1 VRDYSFSIL
10 SEIAAEP
17 REDYIR
23 NATMS
28 MESRFSHFIVT
39 PEQQKAWNIG
49 FSWIYDLADSLSQ
62 IASSWILLPEFS
74 APLVSGRPDL
84 VILTNRYLLVVE
96 MKTGVKSVGNSGK
109 RQVLEYAVTMWG
121 KLKSSRSRVVLP
133 ILLSAKGSKQPKNF
147 AIKLEAI
154 VEPESAISLN
164 PSDLNSLLLTIANAE
179 AGAFLDFEAE
189 KELLLYSPRPSVVE
203 AATALVAATSDKN
216 IITGLSNEDELSRI
230 SNIIQK
236 IGVQASQNLE
246 KRIVVVAGPPGAG
259 KTLVGLRM
267 AHDPKLQKLIP
278 DSVGTPLYLTGNGPL
293 VDVLVESLAR
303 DEVRRMGSSKPV
315 ARSNAE
321 AKVRSIHGI
330 TEKKLGI
337 ESNVIIFDEGQR
349 IWTAEHMRRKKG
361 DSSLGSE
368 AEEVLSYLE
377 KRDWALVVV
386 LLGEGQEINTGEE
399 GIDTW
404 IDAVV
409 QRNLTSGANWRI
421 TIPDGVDLGS
431 YSQALEIEPSL
442 RLKVV
447 RRTDNAADVAGW
459 VSALL
464 NFKISDALHARS
476 RFLDF
481 PIFITRDLDQARDWI
496 LNQVET
502 CGGTSGLLASSR
514 SKRLFRYGLDTVA
527 DANRSF
533 SWENWYLNRR
543 PDLNSSEALEVVA
556 TEYKCQGLELDW
568 VGVCWSWDL
577 IPSGESW
584 LPRNLNSGSAKWRT
598 TSKKA
603 QYQINAYRVLLT
615 RSRKGM
621 VIWIPSGMDG
631 DASML
636 PTEMDKVAEVLISAG
651 AKYLPSLP
659 LPNVN

>member
-1 VRDYSFSIL
+1 MKDYSFSIL
-10 SEIAAEP
+10 SDVANEP
-17 REDYIR
+17 KEDYVR
-23 NATMS
+23 NAKIA

-39 PEQQKAWNIG
+39 PEQQKAWQVG
-49 FSWIYDLADSLSQ
+49 FAWIHNLASSLSK
-62 IASSWILLPEFS
+62 AADSWILLPEFS

-84 VILTNRYLLVVE
+84 VILTNKYLLVVE
-96 MKTGVKSVGNSGK
+96 MKTGIKSVDVSGR
-109 RQVLEYAVTMWG
+109 RQVLDYAMTIWG
-121 KLKSSRSRVVLP
+121 KLKSARSRVVLP
-133 ILLSAKGSKQPKNF
+133 ILLSSQAAKQ
-147 AIKLEAI
+147 L
-154 VEPESAISLN
+154 VEFQVSLDTAKEPSSVLILN
-164 PSDLNSLLLTIANAE
+164 PKDLVLLLDRISKEE
-179 AGAFLDFEAE
+179 AGASLDFDSE
-189 KELLLYSPRPSVVE
+189 KQLLLYSPRPSVVE
-203 AATALVAATSDKN
+203 AATALVAATSDRN
-216 IITGLSNEDELSRI
+216 VITGLSNEDELSRI
-230 SNIIQK
+230 SGIIQK
-236 IGVQASQNLE
+236 IGINASHNLE

-267 AHDPKLQKLIP
+267 AHDPQLQKLIP
-278 DSVGTPLYLTGNGPL
+278 DSAGTPLYLTGNGPL

-303 DEVRRMGSSKPV
+303 DEVRRMGSSKPL

-321 AKVRSIHGI
+321 AKVRLIHGI

-399 GIDTW
+399 GITTW
-404 IDAVV
+404 LDAVV
-409 QRNLTSGANWRI
+409 QRNLIPGVDWQI
-421 TIPDGVDLGS
+421 TIPEGLDQGS
-431 YSQALEIEPSL
+431 NTQYLDIEPSL

-459 VSALL
+459 VSSLL
-464 NFKISDALHARS
+464 NFKVAEALQARKH
-476 RFLDF
+476 FLDF
-481 PIFITRDLDQARDWI
+481 PIFITRDLEDAREWLRHKVKI
-496 LNQVET
+496 S
-502 CGGTSGLLASSR
+502 GGSSGLLASSK

-533 SWENWYLNRR
+533 TWENWYLNHL

-577 IPSGESW
+577 IPVLDSW
-584 LPRNLNSGSAKWRT
+584 LPRSLVSGSAKWR
-598 TSKKA
+598 SNSSKA

-621 VIWIPSGMDG
+621 VIWVPPGLKDDS
-631 DASML
+631 SMSSI
-636 PTEMDKVAEVLISAG
+636 EMDRVAEVLLSAG
-651 AKYLPSLP
+651 ATELPKSNLS
-659 LPNVN
+659 

>member
-1 VRDYSFSIL
+1 M
-10 SEIAAEP
+10 A
-17 REDYIR
+17 
-23 NATMS
+23 

-39 PEQQKAWNIG
+39 PEQQKAWIIG
-49 FSWIYDLADSLSQ
+49 FTWIHDLAVSLNQ
-62 IASSWILLPEFS
+62 IAGGWILLPEFS

-96 MKTGVKSVGNSGK
+96 MKTGVKSVDNSGK
-109 RQVLEYAVTMWG
+109 RQVLEYAVTIWG
-121 KLKSSRSRVVLP
+121 KLKTSRSRVVLP
-133 ILLSAKGSKQPKNF
+133 ILLSEKGARQKKEF
-147 AIKLEAI
+147 AIALDAI
-154 VEPESAISLN
+154 VQPDSVISLN
-164 PSDLNSLLLTIANAE
+164 PNDLNILLSGIANEE
-179 AGAFLDFEAE
+179 AGAFLDFESE

-203 AATALVAATSDKN
+203 AATALVAATSDRN
-216 IITGLSNEDELSRI
+216 IITGLSNEDELNRI

-236 IGVQASQNLE
+236 IGIQASQKSE

-267 AHDPKLQKLIP
+267 AHDPQLQKLIP

-303 DEVRRMGSSKPV
+303 DEVRRLGSSKP
-315 ARSNAE
+315 AAKSNAE

-409 QRNLTSGANWRI
+409 QRNLISGVDWRI

-431 YSQALEIEPSL
+431 NSQTFEIESSL

-459 VSALL
+459 VSALM
-464 NFKISDALHARS
+464 NFKISDALQARKQ
-476 RFLDF
+476 FLDF
-481 PIFITRDLDQARDWI
+481 PIFVTRDLEQARNWI
-496 LNQVET
+496 LKQVET
-502 CGGTSGLLASSR
+502 SGGTSGLLASSR
-514 SKRLFRYGLDTVA
+514 SKRLFRYGLDIVA
-527 DANRSF
+527 DSNRSF
-533 SWENWYLNRR
+533 NWENWYLNHR
-543 PDLNSSEALEVVA
+543 PDLNSSESLEVVA

-577 IPSGESW
+577 IPAGETC

-598 TSKKA
+598 TSKNA

-621 VIWIPSGMDG
+621 VIWIPPGMD
-631 DASML
+631 DDSSMS
-636 PTEMDKVAEVLISAG
+636 PSEMDKVAEVLINAG
-651 AKYLPSLP
+651 ATYLPSLP
-659 LPNVN
+659 APDLN

>member
-1 VRDYSFSIL
+1 MQDYSFSIL
-10 SEIAAEP
+10 SEVASELK
-17 REDYIR
+17 EDYVR
-23 NATMS
+23 NAKMA

-39 PEQQKAWNIG
+39 PEQQRAWQIG
-49 FSWIYDLADSLSQ
+49 FTWIHDLVSQLNQTADSWL
-62 IASSWILLPEFS
+62 LLPEFS

-84 VILTNRYLLVVE
+84 VILTNRHLLVVE
-96 MKTGVKSVGNSGK
+96 MKTGIKSVDNSGK
-109 RQVLEYAVTMWG
+109 RQVLDYAITIWG
-121 KLKSSRSRVVLP
+121 KLKFARSRVVIP
-133 ILLSAKGSKQPKNF
+133 ILLSAQSAKYTKDF
-147 AIKLEAI
+147 AINLDTSI
-154 VEPESAISLN
+154 EPSSVLSLN
-164 PSDLNSLLLTIANAE
+164 PNDLNRLLARISFAE
-179 AGAFLDFEAE
+179 AGLFLDFEME
-189 KELLLYSPRPSVVE
+189 KQSLIYSPRPSVVE

-216 IITGLSNEDELSRI
+216 VVTGLSNEDELSRI
-230 SNIIQK
+230 STIIQK
-236 IGVQASQNLE
+236 IGLQASHNLE

-267 AHDPKLQKLIP
+267 AHDPQLQKLIP
-278 DSVGTPLYLTGNGPL
+278 DSIGTPLYLTGNGPL

-303 DEVRRMGSSKPV
+303 DEVRRMGTSKPV
-315 ARSNAE
+315 AKSNAE
-321 AKVRSIHGI
+321 AKVRLIHGI

-399 GIDTW
+399 GIATW
-404 IDAVV
+404 LAAVV
-409 QRNLTSGANWRI
+409 QRNLSSEVNWKI
-421 TIPDGVDLGS
+421 TIPDGIDPGS
-431 YSQALEIEPSL
+431 GSQFLEIEPSL

-459 VSALL
+459 VSSLL
-464 NFKISDALHARS
+464 DFKVSEAMQARKE
-476 RFLDF
+476 FLDF
-481 PIFITRDLDQARDWI
+481 PIFITRDLEQARNW
-496 LNQVET
+496 LMKQVEKS
-502 CGGTSGLLASSR
+502 GGSSGLLASSK

-533 SWENWYLNRR
+533 AWENWYLNHL

-577 IPSGESW
+577 IPTNESW
-584 LPRNLNSGSAKWRT
+584 VPRSLNSGSAKWRT
-598 TSKKA
+598 NSTKA

-621 VIWIPSGMDG
+621 VIWVPSGMED
-631 DASML
+631 DPSMS
-636 PTEMDKVAEVLISAG
+636 PDEMDLVTKVLLASG
-651 AKYLPSLP
+651 AKLLP
-659 LPNVN
+659 V

>member
-1 VRDYSFSIL
+1 VKDYSFSIL
-10 SEIAAEP
+10 SDVANEP
-17 REDYIR
+17 KEDYVR
-23 NATMS
+23 NAKIA

-39 PEQQKAWNIG
+39 PEQQKAWQVG
-49 FSWIYDLADSLSQ
+49 FAWIHDLASSLSK
-62 IASSWILLPEFS
+62 AADSWILLPEFS

-84 VILTNRYLLVVE
+84 VILTNKYLLVVE
-96 MKTGVKSVGNSGK
+96 MKTGIKSVDVSGR
-109 RQVLEYAVTMWG
+109 RQVLDYAMTIWG
-121 KLKSSRSRVVLP
+121 KLKSARSRVVLP
-133 ILLSAKGSKQPKNF
+133 ILLSSQAAKQ
-147 AIKLEAI
+147 I
-154 VEPESAISLN
+154 VEFQVSSDSAKEPSSVLILN
-164 PSDLNSLLLTIANAE
+164 PKDLVLLLDRISKEE
-179 AGAFLDFEAE
+179 AGALLDFDSE
-189 KELLLYSPRPSVVE
+189 KQLLLYSPRPSVVE
-203 AATALVAATSDKN
+203 AATALVAATSDRN
-216 IITGLSNEDELSRI
+216 VITGLSNEDELSRI
-230 SNIIQK
+230 SGIIQK
-236 IGVQASQNLE
+236 IGIHASHNLE

-267 AHDPKLQKLIP
+267 AHDPQLQKLIP

-303 DEVRRMGSSKPV
+303 DEVRRMGSSKPL

-321 AKVRSIHGI
+321 AKVRLIHGI

-399 GIDTW
+399 GITTW
-404 IDAVV
+404 LDAVV
-409 QRNLTSGANWRI
+409 QRNLIPGVDWHI
-421 TIPDGVDLGS
+421 TIPEGLDHGS
-431 YSQALEIEPSL
+431 NTQYLDIEPSL

-459 VSALL
+459 VSSLL
-464 NFKISDALHARS
+464 NFKVAEALQVRKH
-476 RFLDF
+476 FLDF
-481 PIFITRDLDQARDWI
+481 PIFITRDLEEAREWLRHNVKI
-496 LNQVET
+496 S
-502 CGGTSGLLASSR
+502 GGSSGLLASSK

-533 SWENWYLNRR
+533 TWENWYLNHL

-577 IPSGESW
+577 IPVLDSW
-584 LPRNLNSGSAKWRT
+584 LPRSLVSGSAKWR
-598 TSKKA
+598 SNSSKA

-621 VIWIPSGMDG
+621 VIWVPPGLEDDS
-631 DASML
+631 SMSSI
-636 PTEMDKVAEVLISAG
+636 EMDRVAEVLLAAG
-651 AKYLPSLP
+651 ATELPKSTLS
-659 LPNVN
+659 

>member
-1 VRDYSFSIL
+1 MQDYSFSIL
-10 SEIAAEP
+10 SEVANEP
-17 REDYIR
+17 KEDYVQ
-23 NATMS
+23 NAKIA

-39 PEQQKAWNIG
+39 PEQQKAWQIG
-49 FSWIYDLADSLSQ
+49 FAWIHDLASSLNKT
-62 IASSWILLPEFS
+62 AGSWILLPEFS

-84 VILTNRYLLVVE
+84 VILTKKHLLVVE
-96 MKTGVKSVGNSGK
+96 MKTGVKSVDISGR
-109 RQVLEYAVTMWG
+109 RQVLDYAVTIWG
-121 KLKSSRSRVVLP
+121 KLKSARTRVVLP
-133 ILLSAKGSKQPKNF
+133 ILLSSQAAKQAVNF
-147 AIKLEAI
+147 GVSLDVVQEPSI
-154 VEPESAISLN
+154 VLTLN
-164 PSDLNSLLLTIANAE
+164 PTDLMILLARISSTE
-179 AGAFLDFEAE
+179 AGEELDFKSE
-189 KELLLYSPRPSVVE
+189 KQLPLYSPRPSVVE

-230 SNIIQK
+230 SSIIQK
-236 IGVQASQNLE
+236 IGVQASHNLE

-267 AHDPKLQKLIP
+267 AHDPQLQELIP
-278 DSVGTPLYLTGNGPL
+278 DSLGTPLYLTGNGPL

-303 DEVRRMGSSKPV
+303 DEVRRMGSSKPI
-315 ARSNAE
+315 AKSSAE
-321 AKVRSIHGI
+321 AKVRLIHGI

-399 GIDTW
+399 GITTW
-404 IDAVV
+404 LDAVV
-409 QRNLTSGANWRI
+409 QRNLHPGVNWRI
-421 TIPDGVDLGS
+421 TIPDGVDQKLS
-431 YSQALEIEPSL
+431 SQYLEVEPSL
-442 RLKVV
+442 RLNVA

-459 VSALL
+459 VSSLL
-464 NFKISDALHARS
+464 NFKISQALEARKQ
-476 RFLDF
+476 FLDF
-481 PIFITRDLDQARDWI
+481 PIFITRDLEEARDW
-496 LNQVET
+496 LRSQVKT
-502 CGGTSGLLASSR
+502 SGGSSGLLASSK

-527 DANRSF
+527 DASRSF
-533 SWENWYLNRR
+533 TWENWYLNHL

-577 IPSGESW
+577 IPTNESW
-584 LPRNLNSGSAKWRT
+584 VPRSLNSGSAKWRVNST
-598 TSKKA
+598 KA

-621 VIWIPSGMDG
+621 VIWVPSGMD
-631 DASML
+631 DDPSMS
-636 PTEMDKVAEVLISAG
+636 PTEMDLVAKVLLDSG
-651 AKYLPSLP
+651 AKFLPA
-659 LPNVN
+659 

>member
-1 VRDYSFSIL
+1 MQDYSFSIL
-10 SEIAAEP
+10 SEVANEP
-17 REDYIR
+17 KEDYVR
-23 NATMS
+23 NAKMA

-39 PEQQKAWNIG
+39 PEQQKAWQIG
-49 FSWIYDLADSLSQ
+49 FGWIHDLASSLNKT
-62 IASSWILLPEFS
+62 AGSWILLPEFS

-84 VILTNRYLLVVE
+84 VILTNKHLLVVE
-96 MKTGVKSVGNSGK
+96 MKTGVKSVDVSGR
-109 RQVLEYAVTMWG
+109 RQVLDYAITIWG
-121 KLKSSRSRVVLP
+121 KLKSARTREILP
-133 ILLSAKGSKQPKNF
+133 ILLSSQASKHLMDFEIILDEDK
-147 AIKLEAI
+147 
-154 VEPESAISLN
+154 EPSSVYILN
-164 PSDLNSLLLTIANAE
+164 LNDLNLLLARISIEE
-179 AGAFLDFEAE
+179 AGKVLDFEKE
-189 KELLLYSPRPSVVE
+189 KQLLLYSPRPSVVE

-216 IITGLSNEDELSRI
+216 VITGLSNEDELSRI

-236 IGVQASQNLE
+236 IGLQASHNLE

-267 AHDPKLQKLIP
+267 AHDPQLQKLIP
-278 DSVGTPLYLTGNGPL
+278 NSLGTPLYLTGNGPL

-303 DEVRRMGSSKPV
+303 DEVRRMGTSKPV
-315 ARSNAE
+315 AKSNAE
-321 AKVRSIHGI
+321 AKVRLIHGI

-399 GIDTW
+399 GITTW
-404 IDAVV
+404 LAAVV
-409 QRNLTSGANWRI
+409 QRNLSSEVNWKI
-421 TIPDGVDLGS
+421 TIPDGIDPGS
-431 YSQALEIEPSL
+431 GSQFVEIEPSL

-459 VSALL
+459 VSSLL
-464 NFKISDALHARS
+464 DFKVSEAMQARKE
-476 RFLDF
+476 FLDF
-481 PIFITRDLDQARDWI
+481 PIFVTRDLEQARNW
-496 LNQVET
+496 LMKQVEKS
-502 CGGTSGLLASSR
+502 GGSSGLLASSK

-533 SWENWYLNRR
+533 AWENWYLNHL

-577 IPSGESW
+577 IPTNECW
-584 LPRNLNSGSAKWRT
+584 VPRSLNSGSAKWRMNST
-598 TSKKA
+598 KA

-621 VIWIPSGMDG
+621 VIWVPSGMED
-631 DASML
+631 DPSMS
-636 PTEMDKVAEVLISAG
+636 PNEMDLVTKVLLASG
-651 AKYLPSLP
+651 AKLLP
-659 LPNVN
+659 L

>member
-1 VRDYSFSIL
+1 MQDYSFSIL
-10 SEIAAEP
+10 SEVANEP
-17 REDYIR
+17 KEDYVR
-23 NATMS
+23 NAKMA

-39 PEQQKAWNIG
+39 PEQQKAWQIG
-49 FSWIYDLADSLSQ
+49 FGWIHDLASSLNKT
-62 IASSWILLPEFS
+62 AGSWILLPEFS

-84 VILTNRYLLVVE
+84 VILTNKHLLVVE
-96 MKTGVKSVGNSGK
+96 MKTGVKSVDVSGR
-109 RQVLEYAVTMWG
+109 RQVLDYAITIWG
-121 KLKSSRSRVVLP
+121 KLKSARTREILP
-133 ILLSAKGSKQPKNF
+133 ILLSSQASKHLMDFEIILDEDK
-147 AIKLEAI
+147 
-154 VEPESAISLN
+154 EPSSVYILN
-164 PSDLNSLLLTIANAE
+164 LNDLNLLLARISIEE
-179 AGAFLDFEAE
+179 AGKVLDFEKE
-189 KELLLYSPRPSVVE
+189 KQLLLYSPRPSVVE

-216 IITGLSNEDELSRI
+216 VITGLSNEDELSRI

-236 IGVQASQNLE
+236 IGLQASHNLE

-267 AHDPKLQKLIP
+267 AHDPQLQKLIP
-278 DSVGTPLYLTGNGPL
+278 NSLGTPLYLTGNGPL

-303 DEVRRMGSSKPV
+303 DEVRRMGTSKPV
-315 ARSNAE
+315 AKSNAE
-321 AKVRSIHGI
+321 AKVRLIHGI

-399 GIDTW
+399 GITTW
-404 IDAVV
+404 LAAVV
-409 QRNLTSGANWRI
+409 QRNLSSEVNWKI
-421 TIPDGVDLGS
+421 TIPDGIDPGS
-431 YSQALEIEPSL
+431 GSQFVEIEPSL

-459 VSALL
+459 VSSLL
-464 NFKISDALHARS
+464 DFKVSEAMQARKE
-476 RFLDF
+476 FLDF
-481 PIFITRDLDQARDWI
+481 PIFVTRDLEQARNW
-496 LNQVET
+496 LMKQVEKS
-502 CGGTSGLLASSR
+502 GGSSGLLASSK

-533 SWENWYLNRR
+533 AWENWYLNHL

-577 IPSGESW
+577 IPTNESW
-584 LPRNLNSGSAKWRT
+584 VPRSLNSGSAKWRMNST
-598 TSKKA
+598 KA

-621 VIWIPSGMDG
+621 VIWVPSGMED
-631 DASML
+631 DPSMS
-636 PTEMDKVAEVLISAG
+636 PNEMDLVTKVLLASG
-651 AKYLPSLP
+651 AKLLP
-659 LPNVN
+659 L